1 LRHPLQDKT
10 TISSTK
16 KSMAVPIKFG
26 TDGWRAI
33 IADDYTVDNVKRV
46 AEATALYMKKHK
58 MKKAVIGYD
67 CRFGGLL
74 FASVTARVLGAYG
87 IKCYI
92 GQGFVSTPMVSLGVV
107 KLKANLGIVITA
119 SHNPPSYN
127 GYKLKAAYGGPAV
140 PSDINEVEAL
150 IPDVCSLT
158 TLPTLDQLVDRKLLE
173 DADLELMYLKHARKH
188 FDLKLI
194 KASAGKLAYDAMY
207 GAGQSV
213 VRKLLPKSVFLRCD
227 YNPGM
232 HGQAPEPI
240 HRNLK
245 LLSDTIKKNPKIT
258 AGLANDGDADRIGL
272 YDEDGRFVDS
282 HHILLILLLYLH
294 KYKKMNGK
302 VVFTFSVTDKL
313 KKMAE
318 KFGLPYEITKV
329 GFKYIAEIMT
339 QDDVLVG
346 GEESG
351 GLAVKGHIPERDGV
365 WIGLLVF
372 EFMAAT
378 GKTIKGLV
386 QEVYDIVGPFAFER
400 DDLHIT
406 ESQKVTVVDHC
417 KRRAYTAFG
426 SYKIQAVEDLDG
438 WKFIFGDEKWVMI
451 RASGTE
457 PVLRVYAQGP
467 NEVECRAMLEATKKT
482 ILA

>member
-1 LRHPLQDKT
+1 
-10 TISSTK
+10 
-16 KSMAVPIKFG
+16 MAVPIKFG

-33 IADDYTVDNVKRV
+33 IADDYTVDNVMRV
-46 AEATALYMKKHK
+46 AEATAIFMKKHK
-58 MKKAVIGYD
+58 MKRAVIGFD

-74 FASVTARVLGAYG
+74 FATTTARVLGAYG
-87 IKCYI
+87 IQCHI
-92 GQGFVSTPMVSLGVV
+92 ASGGFVSTPMVSLGVV
-107 KLKANLGIVITA
+107 KLKAGLGIVITA

-127 GYKLKAAYGGPAV
+127 GYKLKAAYGGPMIPA
-140 PSDINEVEAL
+140 DIAEVEGY
-150 IPDVCSLT
+150 IPEACSVT
-158 TLPTLDQLVDRKLLE
+158 DLPTLNELRERGLLKE
-173 DADLELMYLKHARKH
+173 ADLEGMYLKHARKH

-194 KASAGKLAYDAMY
+194 KASAGKIAYDAMY
-207 GAGQSV
+207 GAGQNA
-213 VRKLLPKSVFLRCD
+213 VRKLLPKCVFLHCD

-245 LLSDTIKKNPKIT
+245 LLSETIRKNPKIT

-272 YDEDGRFVDS
+272 YDEDGNFVDS
-282 HHILLILLLYLH
+282 HHILLLLLLYLH
-294 KYKKMNGK
+294 KYKGMSGK

-329 GFKYIAEIMT
+329 GFKYIAEIMV
-339 QDDVLVG
+339 QEDVLVG

-365 WIGLLVF
+365 WMGLLVF
-372 EFMAAT
+372 EFMART
-378 GKTIKGLV
+378 GKTLKGLV
-386 QEVYDIVGPFAFER
+386 QEVYEEVGAFAFDR

-406 ESQKVTVVDHC
+406 EAQKQEVIKMC
-417 KRRAYTAFG
+417 KDRAYKEFG
-426 SYKIQAVEDLDG
+426 KYKIERVDDLDG
-438 WKFIFGDEKWVMI
+438 WKFALGSEKWVMI

-457 PVLRVYAQGP
+457 PVLRVYAQGA
-467 NEVECRAMLEATKKT
+467 NLTECRAMLDAAKDT
-482 ILA
+482 IL